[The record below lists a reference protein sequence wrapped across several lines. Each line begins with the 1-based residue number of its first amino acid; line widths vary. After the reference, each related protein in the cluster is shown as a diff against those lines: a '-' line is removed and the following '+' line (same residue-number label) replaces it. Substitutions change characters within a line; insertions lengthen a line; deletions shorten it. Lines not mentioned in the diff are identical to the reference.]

1 MMLLR
6 AAFLVLA
13 VGACASEAREQ
24 QAREP
29 LSVDALVA
37 DAPAYVEARYQAG
50 ELPAALIADLTA
62 NDFECQHG
70 ATMSECGRAQHA
82 FASCWDVVTVRIS
95 ADAVRAEQNR
105 RCMGARQP

>member
-70 ATMSECGRAQHA
+70 ATMSE
-82 FASCWDVVTVRIS
+82 
-95 ADAVRAEQNR
+95 
-105 RCMGARQP
+105 